1 MANAP
6 QRHVAR
12 PRHLACTWGACG
24 RTGHTQI
31 DHWARR
37 AHGSTVVGWVSG
49 GGVGGA
55 VGEMRSATAC
65 SATEPAVVHLG
76 RTRSRSARAESTMDM
91 QSVRQRQWARGAA
104 AATVGLRGGCAPRR
118 HLARRRLRRGD
129 PVAGTGHARA
139 KPPCVLVEL
148 QITPPRGPL
157 RWIAGAVRSCRGG
170 LLMASDGVPAPS
182 KVRNVISCVLTFC
195 QVSGSWTH

>member
-6 QRHVAR
+6 QRRVAR

-55 VGEMRSATAC
+55 VGEMRSTAAC
-65 SATEPAVVHLG
+65 SATERAVVHLG
-76 RTRSRSARAESTMDM
+76 RTRSRSSRASHPLAISQPCARPPPRARLSTVKLYAHDLKPTRAQLRYFESHLLHSLDHMRTLYYPSYSLAELGSDPRR
-91 QSVRQRQWARGAA
+91 VRLDPHKASRPINTAIALHACHRLSDPGAA
-104 AATVGLRGGCAPRR
+104 PEANAND
-118 HLARRRLRRGD
+118 HD
-129 PVAGTGHARA
+129 RA
-139 KPPCVLVEL
+139 
-148 QITPPRGPL
+148 
-157 RWIAGAVRSCRGG
+157 
-170 LLMASDGVPAPS
+170 
-182 KVRNVISCVLTFC
+182 
-195 QVSGSWTH
+195 